1 MRILVKRILINPQE
15 KTLSIMIR
23 LKEHY
28 LKVIAP
34 DLAVK
39 LNIKNSLELPRVEKI
54 ILTSSADFESGQ
66 IRGVVQ
72 ETNAIKK
79 KSKKLT
85 KAQQNTNKGGLQKSS
100 SPWDNIPHQVKI
112 ALLLITGQR
121 STENIY
127 KVTRPGLN
135 VRKNQLA
142 SFQTTL
148 RKEPMYF
155 FLDRLITEVLPNVT
169 DFKSLQSMLALKTTS
184 PWLDDGSKLK

>member
-1 MRILVKRILINPQE
+1 
-15 KTLSIMIR
+15 MIR